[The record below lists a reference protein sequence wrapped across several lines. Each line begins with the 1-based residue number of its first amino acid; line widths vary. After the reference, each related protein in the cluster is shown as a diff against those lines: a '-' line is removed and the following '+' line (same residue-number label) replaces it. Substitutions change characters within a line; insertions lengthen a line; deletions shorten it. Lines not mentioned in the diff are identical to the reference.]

1 MLHIYLLKKYNSDAD
16 DEGKDEEADKVE
28 TLLLAAYLVS
38 DIEQLPESDDGDVH
52 DVVACG
58 RLQ

>member
-1 MLHIYLLKKYNSDAD
+1 MHVYLFKKHNSDAD

-28 TLLLAAYLVS
+28 TLLLAADLVS

-52 DVVACG
+52 DVVAGG